1 MKRRALL
8 LDAGNTVVFLDHA
21 AIAETVGG
29 DADAIRSAERGAK
42 DTYAQFLN
50 EGASHE
56 SGWRVF
62 MNTLLETAGMD
73 GDLSAHVDALE
84 EAHTKFNFWRRVPEA
99 LVGALADARAAG
111 WVPAIVSNSEG
122 RLVELFDRVG
132 LEDAFE
138 VIVDSAN
145 VGIRKPD
152 PRIFEIALK
161 TLGIKADDAVY
172 AGDIPDVDV
181 EGARAAG
188 IRPFLIDP
196 HDDFPNYQD
205 APRFSGVR
213 ELVTS
218 LLGEDLLS
226 APSEASAPDK
236 LTSQEAE

>member
-1 MKRRALL
+1 MKRQALL

-21 AIAETVGG
+21 AVAETVGG
-29 DADAIRSAERGAK
+29 DADTLRMAERVAK
-42 DTYAQFLN
+42 DTYAQFLS

-56 SGWRVF
+56 NGWRVF
-62 MNTLLETAGMD
+62 MKTLLETAGVE
-73 GDLSAHVDALE
+73 GELEAHVDALE
-84 EAHTKFNFWRRVPEA
+84 AAHEEFNLWRRVPDE
-99 LVGALADARAAG
+99 LVGALEDARAAG

-122 RLVELFDRVG
+122 RLVELFDKVG
-132 LEDAFE
+132 LEDMFE

-161 TLGIKADDAVY
+161 TLNIKAEDAVY

-188 IRPFLIDP
+188 VRAFLIDP
-196 HDDFPNYQD
+196 NDDFPDYD
-205 APRFSGVR
+205 EAPRLSSVR

-218 LLGEDLLS
+218 LLNE
-226 APSEASAPDK
+226 ANASAEGA
-236 LTSQEAE
+236 SGEAE